1 MPEPL
6 LFVLL
11 SFAAFRVWRLI
22 GHDDITEPLRAFA
35 FGDATGT
42 VRRYARDLICCSW
55 CAGTWVSLAAVYA
68 THRWLLPLKPH
79 WLLWAVGVA
88 AVVGFLG
95 EIDEKL
101 M

>member
-1 MPEPL
+1 MPDAL

-11 SFAAFRVWRLI
+11 AFATFRVWRFI
-22 GHDDITEPLRAFA
+22 GRDDVTEPLRAFA
-35 FGDATGT
+35 FGDATGF
-42 VRRYARDLICCSW
+42 VRRYARDLVCCPW
-55 CAGTWVSLAAVYA
+55 CAGTWVSVASVYA
-68 THRWLLPLKPH
+68 AHRWLTVLSPH

-101 M
+101 T